1 MFFIHTYVR
10 YDALYITTATML
22 ENKNR
27 KTKTKTKKI
36 TRTNYNDDCIHK
48 HKLQSVGCK
57 YLLRKPATML
67 NTRTIITL
75 HNIIQM
81 LPMLCVC
88 VFFCECMQETC
99 VFGRSFCCV
108 LICSYKNGHLRILVC
123 VCMCVFYLYDL
134 LFFLLKNDCLKSLL
148 EEERE

>member
-1 MFFIHTYVR
+1 M
-10 YDALYITTATML
+10 LGTML
-22 ENKNR
+22 FISQLQQCWRIK
-27 KTKTKTKKI
+27 

-48 HKLQSVGCK
+48 HKLLSVGCK

-88 VFFCECMQETC
+88 VC
-99 VFGRSFCCV
+99 VVWMHARNLCFFGRSFCCV
-108 LICSYKNGHLRILVC
+108 QICSYKNGYLRILVWMC
-123 VCMCVFYLYDL
+123 VCVFVCVV
-134 LFFLLKNDCLKSLL
+134 LFV
-148 EEERE
+148 EERLPEVFARGRARVSVLVCLTVLYVNE

>member
-1 MFFIHTYVR
+1 M
-10 YDALYITTATML
+10 LGTML
-22 ENKNR
+22 FISQLQQCWR
-27 KTKTKTKKI
+27 IKTKNKKKKK
-36 TRTNYNDDCIHK
+36 TRTNYNDDDCINK

-88 VFFCECMQETC
+88 VCFFVSACKKL
-99 VFGRSFCCV
+99 VF
-108 LICSYKNGHLRILVC
+108 LVE
-123 VCMCVFYLYDL
+123 VFVV
-134 LFFLLKNDCLKSLL
+134 F
-148 EEERE
+148 